1 MTIGEVVKIQQYS
14 DSYKSDL
21 FALWWKNQKPS
32 AKRLWQMI
40 PEDWDRDKPI
50 INTVGLWIR
59 EIFVPRADILDAKL
73 DREME
78 HRLVKEKIAMLYRH
92 AEIGRDIQKKALDCL
107 DTIEPDKLSASAA
120 VRLLVEGVRIERDS
134 VGIPQALEKLLNESD
149 EELLNRVQKITKES
163 QAEIITIDDNEPL

>member
-1 MTIGEVVKIQQYS
+1 MTVGEVVTTQHYS

-40 PEDWDRDKPI
+40 PEDWDMDKPS
-50 INTVGLWIR
+50 INTVGIWIR

-73 DREME
+73 DQEME
-78 HRLVKEKIAMLYRH
+78 HRLVKEKIEMLYRH
-92 AEIGRDIQKKALDCL
+92 AEIGQKIQKKALDCL
-107 DTIEPDKLSASAA
+107 DTIAPDELSASAA

-134 VGIPQALEKLLNESD
+134 VGLPQALEKMINASDEDLLNKVQ
-149 EELLNRVQKITKES
+149 ELTKQS
-163 QAEIITIDDNEPL
+163 QAEILIDDNEHL